1 MNRTVRLFKIGSLFT
16 FFSLFLV
23 WLFCT
28 TPDTSTFKTV
38 NLSLDEVLCADSRG
52 WRNGTKVAIIKDKK
66 SNLQYYAD
74 SLSSQMCRWL
84 QTQLLSTTSLT
95 ASGAY
100 DASYD
105 QGKNIELQQIYL
117 GKEMIYQDQ
126 YITEAGFCKY
136 IPLLTCI

>member
-1 MNRTVRLFKIGSLFT
+1 MNRIVRLLKIGSLFT

-52 WRNGTKVAIIKDKK
+52 WGNGTKVAIIKDKK
-66 SNLQYYAD
+66 AIYNIMQIA
-74 SLSSQMCRWL
+74 CHRRWL
-84 QTQLLSTTSLT
+84 QTQLLSTTTLT

-126 YITEAGFCKY
+126 YITEARFCKY

>member
-1 MNRTVRLFKIGSLFT
+1 MNRTVRLLKIGSLFM

-66 SNLQYYAD
+66 AIYNIMQIACHHRCAD
-74 SLSSQMCRWL
+74 
-84 QTQLLSTTSLT
+84 
-95 ASGAY
+95 GY
-100 DASYD
+100 
-105 QGKNIELQQIYL
+105 KHN
-117 GKEMIYQDQ
+117 
-126 YITEAGFCKY
+126 F
-136 IPLLTCI
+136 